1 MKIFV
6 GGFPA
11 SGTSIIYKTLLNTNL
26 FKTTGKYIEGQ
37 KDPNYPT
44 ILRGEYKIKPVDFYK
59 EEDCE
64 NIRKWLSTYHENN
77 DDMFIEKCPR
87 HFLYF
92 NLLQNLYPQDTYF
105 ILIKRNPYDIKYS
118 QIVNKKWGTY
128 DPEIECTW
136 RKLEIMINFM
146 EDIIPKLDNILI
158 VEYENFTKNPEKELK
173 NILKYLGINNIENTI
188 IKNACQDVKESKKYP
203 LLKFTKDTKINLDKL
218 CQLWNY

>member
-1 MKIFV
+1 M
-6 GGFPA
+6 
-11 SGTSIIYKTLLNTNL
+11 
-26 FKTTGKYIEGQ
+26 
-37 KDPNYPT
+37 
-44 ILRGEYKIKPVDFYK
+44 
-59 EEDCE
+59 
-64 NIRKWLSTYHENN
+64 
-77 DDMFIEKCPR
+77 
-87 HFLYF
+87 
-92 NLLQNLYPQDTYF
+92 
-105 ILIKRNPYDIKYS
+105 IKRNPYDIKYS